1 MFCQIKFSQYHPQA
15 SSNPCFTEYVGS
27 YPKIVFLFL
36 IDANECGT
44 SPSRVSPYLKTTLA
58 IAGSNL
64 VRLFFN
70 IWASWLKEVL
80 SPNATLKTSEIV
92 FIVTIQFPFYFSL
105 SQMSNV
111 GFSLK
116 KYFIFLSVMVRYII
130 LRPISLSAFG
140 ISLSI

>member
-1 MFCQIKFSQYHPQA
+1 MNFMFCQIKFSQYHPQA

-92 FIVTIQFPFYFSL
+92 FIVTA
-105 SQMSNV
+105 
-111 GFSLK
+111 
-116 KYFIFLSVMVRYII
+116 
-130 LRPISLSAFG
+130 LRRF
-140 ISLSI
+140 